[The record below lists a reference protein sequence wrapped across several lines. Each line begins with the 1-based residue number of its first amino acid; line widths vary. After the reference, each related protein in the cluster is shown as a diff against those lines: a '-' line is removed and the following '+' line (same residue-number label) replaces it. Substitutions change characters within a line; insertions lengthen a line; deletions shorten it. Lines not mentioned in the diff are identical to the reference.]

1 MLIASSPSLMPH
13 AVCWREDPRL
23 IWTMVVTNSVTFLSY
38 STICIALIYLARK
51 THRVIARDWAFFL
64 VGFALFIVA
73 CGSTHLLD
81 VITTWVP
88 VFWVDAWTNIITA
101 ILSAYVAVQFVRRT
115 SIIGIGVNDYAERL
129 SQTETENEQMQDS
142 LLSARRLEDW
152 NRMSSVLAHEISN
165 PLDSI
170 QNLLYLIRESPGV
183 SSDVSTMAE
192 QSAEEV
198 RRVIGLTRSTLG
210 FFRQSLQPEPV
221 DLLTS
226 AESVRML
233 LDPILRQKSID
244 LSIHST
250 GNCVVNAYSVETR
263 QVLLNLVRNACDAT
277 THRGTRISITM
288 EGRPND
294 VKIVVEDQAGG
305 IDPAILQNLFQFG
318 ASTKGERGNG
328 LGLWVVKQFVT
339 RHGGTISVDSE
350 SGIGTRFTISW
361 PREVPGAR
369 VNTTNRQERAVAAT
383 A

>member
-1 MLIASSPSLMPH
+1 
-13 AVCWREDPRL
+13 
-23 IWTMVVTNSVTFLSY
+23 MVTTNSITFLSY
-38 STICIALIYLARK
+38 STICVALIYLARK

-115 SIIGIGVNDYAERL
+115 KTISVGVNDYADSL
-129 SQTETENEQMQDS
+129 SRTETEKKQMQDS

-170 QNLLYLIRESPGV
+170 QNLLYLIHESPGV
-183 SSDVSTMAE
+183 SPEVSTMAE

-221 DLLTS
+221 DLRAS
-226 AESVRML
+226 AESVRLL
-233 LDPILRQKSID
+233 LDPTLRQKSIE
-244 LSIHST
+244 LLIHST
-250 GNCVVNAYSVETR
+250 GDSHVNAYAVETR

-277 THRGTRISITM
+277 THRGTRISITL
-288 EGRPND
+288 EGHPEA
-294 VKIVVEDQAGG
+294 VQLAVEDQAGG
-305 IDPAILQNLFQFG
+305 IDPAILRNLFQFG

-328 LGLWVVKQFVT
+328 LGLWVVKQFVN
-339 RHGGTISVDSE
+339 RHGGTIAVDSE
-350 SGIGTRFTISW
+350 PGAGTRFTISW
-361 PREVPGAR
+361 PRAFSGTPASA
-369 VNTTNRQERAVAAT
+369 THSHERLAAT